1 MDLKNAFFGSFNLYD
16 NIFISIKLVVAV
28 FAVLVYIKLVG
39 RTILNQ
45 VSGIDLIQNIVLG
58 GLVGGII
65 YNPNISIMEFALVL
79 FIWTFIVYLIA
90 FLTKKYSR
98 LRGLIEGP
106 IIPLVLKG
114 KFNIE
119 GFRKAKIDIMTYASV
134 LKNNGIYD
142 ISKVYFAQMEQDGS
156 ITAFTDDYD
165 KYAVLLVIEGKI
177 NHVYLDGINKTEEWL
192 KDELRKQGYDDVSE
206 IFLAQWSPKK
216 FFIVPKNQDYKLK
229 VNE

>member
-16 NIFISIKLVVAV
+16 NIFISIKLVVAF

-216 FFIVPKNQDYKLK
+216 FFIVPKDQDYKLK

>member
-16 NIFISIKLVVAV
+16 NIFISIKLVVAF

>member
-16 NIFISIKLVVAV
+16 NIFISIKLVVAF

-192 KDELRKQGYDDVSE
+192 KDDLRKQGYDDVSE

>member
-16 NIFISIKLVVAV
+16 NIFISIKLVVAF

-134 LKNNGIYD
+134 
-142 ISKVYFAQMEQDGS
+142 
-156 ITAFTDDYD
+156 
-165 KYAVLLVIEGKI
+165 KYILHKW
-177 NHVYLDGINKTEEWL
+177 NKM
-192 KDELRKQGYDDVSE
+192 
-206 IFLAQWSPKK
+206 
-216 FFIVPKNQDYKLK
+216 VP
-229 VNE
+229 

>member
-16 NIFISIKLVVAV
+16 NIFISIKLVVAF
-28 FAVLVYIKLVG
+28 FAVLIYIKLVG

-216 FFIVPKNQDYKLK
+216 FFIVPKDQDYKLK